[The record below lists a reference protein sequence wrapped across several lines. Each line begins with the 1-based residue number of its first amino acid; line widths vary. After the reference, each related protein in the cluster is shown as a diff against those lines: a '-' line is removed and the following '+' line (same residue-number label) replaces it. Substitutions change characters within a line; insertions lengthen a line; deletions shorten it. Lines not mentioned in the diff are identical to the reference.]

1 MALCG
6 GHKGTMQPEDIR
18 PLRERL
24 GWSQQELARYLGV
37 DQSSISRME
46 RGQPP
51 SGPVIRLL
59 AALANASEGSYE
71 VAKDRSS

>member
-1 MALCG
+1 MVACLM
-6 GHKGTMQPEDIR
+6 HSAAMQPEDIR

-24 GWSQQELARYLGV
+24 GWSQQELAEYLGV

-59 AALANASEGSYE
+59 AALSNASEGSDE
-71 VAKDRSS
+71 AEAAL